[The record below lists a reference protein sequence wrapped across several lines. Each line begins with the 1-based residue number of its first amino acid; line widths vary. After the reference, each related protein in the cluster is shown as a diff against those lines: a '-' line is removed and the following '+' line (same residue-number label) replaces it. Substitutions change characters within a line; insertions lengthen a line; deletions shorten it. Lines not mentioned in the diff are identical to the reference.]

1 MSNVAEI
8 EIQQQQKPD
17 GKKAEAGKPKKEAE
31 SAPLPVL
38 VEFTFTAAVILL
50 SLVFFTV
57 VGISLFTGAT
67 VLDFILRAGGSTL
80 VLGIL
85 LISIVRQISM
95 GALRA
100 GMGMEKELHLNDE
113 RENEIQVPFKVK

>member
-1 MSNVAEI
+1 VAEI

-17 GKKAEAGKPKKEAE
+17 GKKAEAGKPKKEE
-31 SAPLPVL
+31 ENNTLPVL

>member
-1 MSNVAEI
+1 MAEI
-8 EIQQQQKPD
+8 EIQQQQKPS
-17 GKKAEAGKPKKEAE
+17 GKKAEAGKPKKEE
-31 SAPLPVL
+31 ENNSLPVL
-38 VEFTFTAAVILL
+38 VEFTFTAAVILM

-80 VLGIL
+80 VLGFL

-100 GMGMEKELHLNDE
+100 GMGMEKELHLGDE
-113 RENEIQVPFKVK
+113 SQENEIQVPFKVK